1 MKINQ
6 IYSLLNDINQQ
17 LWGEDALAVHDLSGI
32 IAMGTTTLS
41 NAFGVDKFLSTLVD
55 RIGKTVVRTLDLEL
69 DFPSLYMNEF
79 EFGAV
84 LQKITVHPF
93 DAIENAAWNVGDV
106 SFTPTLLDVHK
117 PKVTCVAFQGADTWK
132 FQVTIP
138 DDMLSTAFTSE
149 GAMSNFITAII
160 SAMTDSMT
168 MAINNMSRT
177 AINNLMAEKFK
188 LSSKGCIDVFAA
200 YRAAFPN
207 DTTTTH
213 ATFLLNPDAVKFTV
227 NLIRKYVRYME
238 QPNVNYNEAG
248 YVRVTQRDNMHVL
261 VLTEMAAASEA
272 YLENDSFQNIVR
284 LPNYTEVPYW
294 QANSDGNDINEFDTN
309 SAIKITPSSE
319 EGAATPQDV
328 EVEGIICLLA
338 DRQAV
343 GVGINKRRSGSFY
356 NSIDAYENISSSA
369 TIGYYNDISENAVLF
384 YVGADPT
391 P

>member
-1 MKINQ
+1 MKVNQ
-6 IYSLLNDINQQ
+6 IYSLLNDINKQI
-17 LWGEDALAVHDLSGI
+17 WGEDALAVNDLSGI
-32 IAMGTTTLS
+32 IAMGTQTLTD
-41 NAFGVDKFLSTLVD
+41 AFGVDKFLGTLVD

-93 DAIENAAWNVGDV
+93 DAIENAAWKVGDQN
-106 SFTPTLLDVHK
+106 FQPTLLDIHK
-117 PKVTCVAFQGADTWK
+117 PNVTCTAFQGADTWK

-188 LSSKGCIDVFAA
+188 LTSNGCIDVYAA

-207 DTTTTH
+207 DSNITH
-213 ATFLLNPDAVKFTV
+213 DTFLYSPAAVKFTV

-238 QPNVNYNEAG
+238 QPNTNYNESG

-261 VLTEMAAASEA
+261 VLTELAAASEA

-284 LPNYTEVPYW
+284 LPNYTEVAYW
-294 QANSDGNDINEFDTN
+294 QGNKDASDINAFDTV
-309 SAIKITPSSE
+309 SAIKVTPSSE
-319 EGAATPQDV
+319 EGSQSPTDV
-328 EVEGIICLLA
+328 EQTGIICLLA
-338 DRQAV
+338 DRQAI

-369 TIGYYNDISENAVLF
+369 TIGYYNDLSENAVCF
-384 YVGADPT
+384 YIGADPT

>member
-1 MKINQ
+1 MTVNQ

-17 LWGEDALAVHDLSGI
+17 MWGQDALAVHDLSGLI
-32 IAMGTTTLS
+32 SMGTTTLS
-41 NAFGVDKFLSTLVD
+41 DAFGVDKFLGTLVD
-55 RIGKTVVRTLDLEL
+55 RIGKTIVRTLDLEL

-93 DAIENAAWNVGDV
+93 EAIENAAWNVGDV

-117 PKVTCVAFQGADTWK
+117 PSVTCVAFQGADTWK

-168 MAINNMSRT
+168 ISINNMSRT

-188 LSSKGCIDVFAA
+188 LTSSGCIDVFAA
-200 YRAAFPN
+200 YRDAFPG

-213 ATFLLNPDAVKFTV
+213 DTFLYTPEAVKFTV
-227 NLIRKYVRYME
+227 NLIRKYIKYLSL
-238 QPNVNYNEAG
+238 PNTNYNEAG
-248 YVRVTQRDNMHVL
+248 FVRATDRDNMHVL
-261 VLTEMAAASEA
+261 VLTEMAAAAEA
-272 YLENDSFQNIVR
+272 YLENDAFQNIVK
-284 LPNYTEVPYW
+284 LPAYTEVAYW
-294 QANSDGNDINEFDTN
+294 QGNKGATAINAFDDNSSIHV
-309 SAIKITPSSE
+309 TPSSE
-319 EGAATPQDV
+319 AGQLSPTDV
-328 EVEGIICLLA
+328 EQDGIIALLA

-369 TIGYYNDISENAVLF
+369 TIGYYNDLSENAIIF
-384 YVGADPT
+384 YIGADPT